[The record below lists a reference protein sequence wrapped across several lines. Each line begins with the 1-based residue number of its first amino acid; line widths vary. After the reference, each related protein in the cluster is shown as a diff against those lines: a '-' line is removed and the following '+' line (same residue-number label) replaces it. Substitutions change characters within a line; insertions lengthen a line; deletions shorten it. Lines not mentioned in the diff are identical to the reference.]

1 MAMYVAYPLIIKTQ
15 TQADRQIIAI
25 RQTYTLQYMHETHK
39 LQYNIENTHTHIY
52 IYTKHNLV

>member
-39 LQYNIENTHTHIY
+39 L
-52 IYTKHNLV
+52 

>member
-15 TQADRQIIAI
+15 TQADRQINAI

-39 LQYNIENTHTHIY
+39 L
-52 IYTKHNLV
+52 